1 MSKKQIDEVKEWQN
15 KFKTFDYNP
24 KKIFI
29 ANISKKSALLALSF
43 FLMIMASEI
52 LLNQPF
58 RKKIRILH
66 NKFFMK
72 FQKQKFEKI
81 DRIETKSF
89 AFSFFLILQKLFYE
103 EEKLGDTSEE
113 LLSYSILHWG
123 CILKNNSE
131 EIDKKLKIIFSMW
144 YENKNL
150 VLSRRN
156 DATIDLIFELY
167 KSFELG
173 IANKSIIEKNIAV
186 LIFSVSKVNKEFR
199 FDVLKEFK
207 KRFKY

>member
-24 KKIFI
+24 KKIFVG
-29 ANISKKSALLALSF
+29 NISKQNALLSLSF

-58 RKKIRILH
+58 RKKIGILH
-66 NKFFMK
+66 NKLFMK
-72 FQKQKFEKI
+72 FQKKKFAKI
-81 DRIETKSF
+81 ERIETKSF
-89 AFSFFLILQKLFYE
+89 GFSFLLILQKLFHE
-103 EEKLGDTSEE
+103 EEKLVDTSEK
-113 LLSYSILHWG
+113 LISYSISHWAY
-123 CILKNNSE
+123 ILKNNSE
-131 EIDKKLKIIFSMW
+131 ELNKKSKIIFSMW
-144 YENKNL
+144 DENKNL

-173 IANKSIIEKNIAV
+173 IANKKILEKNIAA

-207 KRFKY
+207 KKFKY